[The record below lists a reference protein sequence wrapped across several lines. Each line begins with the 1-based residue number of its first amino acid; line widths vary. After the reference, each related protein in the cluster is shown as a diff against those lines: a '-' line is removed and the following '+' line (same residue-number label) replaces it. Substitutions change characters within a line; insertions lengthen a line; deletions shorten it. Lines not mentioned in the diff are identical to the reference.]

1 MPTTNPLTQD
11 HEVACQGTPVQSD
24 LIMCLQLAAQIGRET
39 RRSACISLYTAP
51 SVDESDG
58 KTSAAAVFV
67 LVCYFFLFLFFSETL
82 KQRTADDCDDPQN
95 LIL

>member
-39 RRSACISLYTAP
+39 RRSACFSLYTAP

-58 KTSAAAVFV
+58 KTSAAAIFF
-67 LVCYFFLFLFFSETL
+67 LVCYFFFFFSETL